1 MGHPDKLGSL
11 RNNLLRFLEAVSL
24 LLSRGDVK
32 LKGYNRESMSPF
44 GVFTV
49 IMLCC

>member
-24 LLSRGDVK
+24 LSRRDVK
-32 LKGYNRESMSPF
+32 LKGYNRESMLPL
-44 GVFTV
+44 GIFTV